1 MRKTIR
7 WVVVLLVGYI
17 GAGLFVGLCLSPRI
31 ERNRKGVALAFSA
44 LVADQLRC
52 TDRLLEITGRTL
64 DAGRSMP
71 DEMRDILAD
80 RDLNQIAIAYTGED
94 WSNERSDFLGHIER
108 HRKAMRMCREEKSVL
123 KKRIR
128 ELENRKRSF
137 SHYLKM
143 PSSNLEE
150 RQIAI
155 SEINRQLEWLKS
167 SVEERDAHIKSGA
180 AIELD
185 GMIEKCRKETIVA
198 LQKILA
204 DRLEMLRKEEMSIS
218 RLQTHFRWFE
228 AWPVGWLVEMIRGGA
243 NGMQ

>member
-64 DAGRSMP
+64 DVGRSMP

-94 WSNERSDFLGHIER
+94 WSNERSDFLEIAFLCEEDIYRIIGHLRLVKLFFNITAI
-108 HRKAMRMCREEKSVL
+108 KKLSFSFLSVL
-123 KKRIR
+123 
-128 ELENRKRSF
+128 LD
-137 SHYLKM
+137 
-143 PSSNLEE
+143 NL
-150 RQIAI
+150 
-155 SEINRQLEWLKS
+155 
-167 SVEERDAHIKSGA
+167 
-180 AIELD
+180 IEL
-185 GMIEKCRKETIVA
+185 
-198 LQKILA
+198 A
-204 DRLEMLRKEEMSIS
+204 DDNLSDFSL
-218 RLQTHFRWFE
+218 
-228 AWPVGWLVEMIRGGA
+228 
-243 NGMQ
+243 